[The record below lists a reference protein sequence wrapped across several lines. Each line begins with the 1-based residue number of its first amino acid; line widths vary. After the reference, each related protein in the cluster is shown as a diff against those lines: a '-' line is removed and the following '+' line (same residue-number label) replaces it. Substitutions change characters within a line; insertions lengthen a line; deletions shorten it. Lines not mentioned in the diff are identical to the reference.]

1 MHGSMSM
8 VDRVSHFIHQRFL
21 WLLLATY
28 VVAAF
33 WPGPGLWLREVSLG
47 TFSVLGNSTHVTVPV
62 LMLAFLLLNSGL
74 GVRTDQLRNMLRSP
88 LVLGA
93 GLLANLLLPILYIVG
108 VSLGLRFWHNPD
120 EVQNILVGLALI
132 ASMPIAGS
140 STAWAQNA
148 NGNMALSLGLVL
160 GSTFLSPVTTPVA
173 LHAVGFLAEGDYAE
187 DLHELAASGTGGFL
201 MVSVILPSILGV
213 GLKLAAGERRISAI
227 KPRLRLVNSVILLV
241 LNYSNAAI
249 SLPKAIANPDWDF
262 LTAILVIAAGLCAFA
277 FTSGW
282 AVARLLKVDRSE
294 KSSLMFGLGMNN
306 NGTGLVLASLMLADH
321 PQVLIPIIFYNLVQH
336 LVAGMANAAL
346 DRSDRRLLDPEPN
359 EPTESPQEV
368 PFRHESSSGPE
379 RPRLGVE
386 PPA

>member
-1 MHGSMSM
+1 M
-8 VDRVSHFIHQRFL
+8 
-21 WLLLATY
+21 
-28 VVAAF
+28 
-33 WPGPGLWLREVSLG
+33 
-47 TFSVLGNSTHVTVPV
+47 
-62 LMLAFLLLNSGL
+62 MLAFLLLNSGL

-88 LVLGA
+88 LALGA

-201 MVSVILPSILGV
+201 IVTVILPSILGI
-213 GLKLAAGERRISAI
+213 GLKLAAGERRVSAI
-227 KPRLRLVNSVILLV
+227 KPRLKLVNSVILLV
-241 LNYSNAAI
+241 LNYSNASI

-262 LTAILVIAAGLCAFA
+262 LIAILAIAPACVPSRSCRAGWWPVC
-277 FTSGW
+277 
-282 AVARLLKVDRSE
+282 
-294 KSSLMFGLGMNN
+294 
-306 NGTGLVLASLMLADH
+306 
-321 PQVLIPIIFYNLVQH
+321 
-336 LVAGMANAAL
+336 
-346 DRSDRRLLDPEPN
+346 
-359 EPTESPQEV
+359 
-368 PFRHESSSGPE
+368 
-379 RPRLGVE
+379 
-386 PPA
+386 